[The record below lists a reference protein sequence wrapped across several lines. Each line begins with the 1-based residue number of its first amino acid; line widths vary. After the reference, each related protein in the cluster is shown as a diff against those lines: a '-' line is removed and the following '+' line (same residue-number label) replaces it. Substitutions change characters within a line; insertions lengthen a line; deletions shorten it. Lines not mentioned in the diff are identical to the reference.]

1 MSSYIDVKF
10 INLLSTRLPKF
21 KRKSEY
27 LFNFRCPHC
36 GDSQKSQTKAR
47 GFVYKKKNDMFFKCH
62 NCGVGQSLGNLIK
75 FLDPNLYKEYIFER
89 FKDGK
94 PSKDK
99 PEFDFTPSKELK
111 TKTADEKSLDELE
124 SFDKL
129 VQTHPAKQFIYKRF
143 IPKEHWDKFF
153 LCPKFYE
160 WTNTIVPNKFP
171 DLKHDHPRVVI
182 PFYDRTGKFFAFQG
196 RAFGKEQPKYLTIKL
211 DENKQKVYGLDK
223 VNFQQPIYITEG
235 PIDSLFIDNCLAA
248 GGADLFLKNKIPNE
262 QITYIFDNEPRNKEI
277 VKRMYKVIEQNFN
290 VVIWPEDLQL
300 KDVNDMIMSGLT
312 KLELQD
318 IISNNTYS
326 KLSALTKLNYWK
338 KTKEV

>member
-1 MSSYIDVKF
+1 MSSYIDLKF
-10 INLLSTRLPKF
+10 INDLSGRLSQF
-21 KRKSEY
+21 KKKTDY

-36 GDSQKSQTKAR
+36 GDSQKSKTKAR
-47 GFVYKKKNDMFFKCH
+47 AYLYRVKNDMFFKCH
-62 NCGVGQSLGNLIK
+62 NCGQGQNLANFIK
-75 FLDPNLYKEYIFER
+75 FVDPKLYEQYLLER
-89 FKDGK
+89 YKKSAPATPK
-94 PSKDK
+94 PK
-99 PEFDFTPSKELK
+99 FDFKPTKFTDQTPIDDLK
-111 TKTADEKSLDELE
+111 SIKDLPEDHPARLYCVNRKIPEKY
-124 SFDKL
+124 FDKL
-129 VQTHPAKQFIYKRF
+129 FLS
-143 IPKEHWDKFF
+143 DKFMT
-153 LCPKFYE
+153 LVNEVKP
-160 WTNTIVPNKFP
+160 NTYKITK
-171 DLKHDHPRVVI
+171 DHPRLII
-182 PFYDRTGKFFAFQG
+182 PFYDTTGKVFAFQG

-223 VNFQQPIYITEG
+223 VNFQKPIYITEG

-262 QITYIFDNEPRNKEI
+262 NITYIFDNEPRNKEI
-277 VKRMYKVIEQNFN
+277 VNRMYKVIEQDFN

-338 KTKEV
+338 KIKEV

>member
-1 MSSYIDVKF
+1 MSSYIDLKF
-10 INLLSTRLPKF
+10 INDLSGRLSQF
-21 KRKSEY
+21 KKKTDY

-36 GDSQKSQTKAR
+36 GDSQKSKTKAR
-47 GFVYKKKNDMFFKCH
+47 AYLYRVKNDMFFKCH
-62 NCGVGQSLGNLIK
+62 NCGQGQNLANFIK
-75 FLDPNLYKEYIFER
+75 FIDPKLYEQYLLER
-89 FKDGK
+89 YKKSAPATPK
-94 PSKDK
+94 PK
-99 PEFDFTPSKELK
+99 FDFKPTKFTNQTPIDDLK
-111 TKTADEKSLDELE
+111 SIQDLPEDHPARLYCVNRKIPEKY
-124 SFDKL
+124 FDKL
-129 VQTHPAKQFIYKRF
+129 FLS
-143 IPKEHWDKFF
+143 DKFMT
-153 LCPKFYE
+153 LVNEVKP
-160 WTNTIVPNKFP
+160 NTYKITK
-171 DLKHDHPRVVI
+171 DHPRLII
-182 PFYDRTGKFFAFQG
+182 PFYDTTGKVFAFQG

-223 VNFQQPIYITEG
+223 VNFQKHIYITEG

-262 QITYIFDNEPRNKEI
+262 NITYIFDNEPRNKEI
-277 VKRMYKVIEQNFN
+277 VNRMYKVIEQDFN

-338 KTKEV
+338 KIKEV

>member
-1 MSSYIDVKF
+1 MSSYIDLKF
-10 INLLSTRLPKF
+10 INDLSGRLSQF
-21 KRKSEY
+21 KKKTDY

-36 GDSQKSQTKAR
+36 GDSQKSKTKAR
-47 GFVYKKKNDMFFKCH
+47 AYLYRVKNDMFFKCH
-62 NCGVGQSLGNLIK
+62 NCGQGQNLANFIK
-75 FLDPNLYKEYIFER
+75 FIDPKLYEQYLLER
-89 FKDGK
+89 YKKSAPATPK
-94 PSKDK
+94 PK
-99 PEFDFTPSKELK
+99 FDFKPTKFTNQTPIDDLK
-111 TKTADEKSLDELE
+111 SIKDLPEDHPARLYCVNRKIPEKY
-124 SFDKL
+124 FDKL
-129 VQTHPAKQFIYKRF
+129 FLS
-143 IPKEHWDKFF
+143 DKFMT
-153 LCPKFYE
+153 LVNEVKP
-160 WTNTIVPNKFP
+160 NTYKITK
-171 DLKHDHPRVVI
+171 DHPRLII
-182 PFYDRTGKFFAFQG
+182 PFYDTTGKVFAFQG

-223 VNFQQPIYITEG
+223 VSFQKPIYITEG

-248 GGADLFLKNKIPNE
+248 GGADLFLKNKIPND

-277 VKRMYKVIEQNFN
+277 VKRMYKVIEQDFN

-338 KTKEV
+338 KIKEV

>member
-1 MSSYIDVKF
+1 MSSYIDLKF
-10 INLLSTRLPKF
+10 INDLSGRLSQF
-21 KRKSEY
+21 KKKTDY

-36 GDSQKSQTKAR
+36 GDSQKSKTKAR
-47 GFVYKKKNDMFFKCH
+47 AYLYRVKNDMFFKCH
-62 NCGVGQSLGNLIK
+62 NCGQGQNLANFIK
-75 FLDPNLYKEYIFER
+75 FIDPKLYEQYLLER
-89 FKDGK
+89 YKKSAPATPK
-94 PSKDK
+94 PK
-99 PEFDFTPSKELK
+99 FDFKPTKFTDQTPIDDLK
-111 TKTADEKSLDELE
+111 SIKDLPEDHPARLYCVNRKIPEKY
-124 SFDKL
+124 FDKL
-129 VQTHPAKQFIYKRF
+129 FLS
-143 IPKEHWDKFF
+143 DKFMT
-153 LCPKFYE
+153 LVNEVKP
-160 WTNTIVPNKFP
+160 NTYKITK
-171 DLKHDHPRVVI
+171 DHPRLII
-182 PFYDRTGKFFAFQG
+182 PFYDTTGKVFAFQG

-262 QITYIFDNEPRNKEI
+262 NITYIFDNEPRNKEI
-277 VKRMYKVIEQNFN
+277 VKRMYKVIEQDFN

-312 KLELQD
+312 KLQLQD

>member
-1 MSSYIDVKF
+1 MSSYIDLKF
-10 INLLSTRLPKF
+10 INDLSGRLSQF
-21 KRKSEY
+21 KKKTDY

-36 GDSQKSQTKAR
+36 GDSQKSKTKAR
-47 GFVYKKKNDMFFKCH
+47 AYLYRVKNDMFFKCH
-62 NCGVGQSLGNLIK
+62 NCGQGQNLANFIK
-75 FLDPNLYKEYIFER
+75 FVDPKLYEQYLLER
-89 FKDGK
+89 YKKSAPATPK
-94 PSKDK
+94 PK
-99 PEFDFTPSKELK
+99 FDFKPTKFTNQTPIDDLK
-111 TKTADEKSLDELE
+111 SIKDLPEDHPARLYCENRKIPEKY
-124 SFDKL
+124 FDKL
-129 VQTHPAKQFIYKRF
+129 FLS
-143 IPKEHWDKFF
+143 DKFMT
-153 LCPKFYE
+153 LVNEVKP
-160 WTNTIVPNKFP
+160 NTYKITK
-171 DLKHDHPRVVI
+171 DHPRLII
-182 PFYDRTGKFFAFQG
+182 PFYDTTGKVFAFQG

-223 VNFQQPIYITEG
+223 VNFQKPIYITEG

-262 QITYIFDNEPRNKEI
+262 NITYIFDNEPRNKEI
-277 VKRMYKVIEQNFN
+277 VKRMYKVIEQDFN

-338 KTKEV
+338 KIKEV

>member
-1 MSSYIDVKF
+1 MSSYIDLKF
-10 INLLSTRLPKF
+10 INDLSGRLSQF
-21 KRKSEY
+21 KKKTDY

-36 GDSQKSQTKAR
+36 GDSQKSKTKAR
-47 GFVYKKKNDMFFKCH
+47 AYLYRVKNDMFFKCH
-62 NCGVGQSLGNLIK
+62 NCGQGQNLANFIK
-75 FLDPNLYKEYIFER
+75 FVDPKLYEPYLLER
-89 FKDGK
+89 YKKSAPATPK
-94 PSKDK
+94 PK
-99 PEFDFTPSKELK
+99 FDFKPTKFTNQTPIDDLK
-111 TKTADEKSLDELE
+111 SIKDLPEDHPARLYCVNRKIPEKY
-124 SFDKL
+124 FDKL
-129 VQTHPAKQFIYKRF
+129 FLS
-143 IPKEHWDKFF
+143 DKFMT
-153 LCPKFYE
+153 LVNEVKP
-160 WTNTIVPNKFP
+160 NTYKITK
-171 DLKHDHPRVVI
+171 DHPRLII
-182 PFYDRTGKFFAFQG
+182 PFYDTTGKVFAFQG

-223 VNFQQPIYITEG
+223 VSFQKPIYITEG

-262 QITYIFDNEPRNKEI
+262 NITYIFDNEPRNKEI
-277 VKRMYKVIEQNFN
+277 VKRMYKVIEQDFN

-338 KTKEV
+338 KIKEV

>member
-1 MSSYIDVKF
+1 MSSYIDLKF
-10 INLLSTRLPKF
+10 INDLSGRLSQF
-21 KRKSEY
+21 KKKTDY

-36 GDSQKSQTKAR
+36 GDSQKSKTKAR
-47 GFVYKKKNDMFFKCH
+47 AYLYRVKNDMFFKCH
-62 NCGVGQSLGNLIK
+62 NCGQGQNLANFIK
-75 FLDPNLYKEYIFER
+75 FVDPKLYESYLLER
-89 FKDGK
+89 YKK
-94 PSKDK
+94 SAPATPK
-99 PEFDFTPSKELK
+99 PEFDFKPTKFKDQTPIDDLK
-111 TKTADEKSLDELE
+111 SIKDLPEDHPARLYCDNRKIPEKC
-124 SFDKL
+124 FDKL
-129 VQTHPAKQFIYKRF
+129 FLS
-143 IPKEHWDKFF
+143 DKFMT
-153 LCPKFYE
+153 LVNEVKP
-160 WTNTIVPNKFP
+160 NTYKVIK
-171 DLKHDHPRVVI
+171 DHPRLII
-182 PFYDRTGKFFAFQG
+182 PFYDTTGKVFAFQG

-248 GGADLFLKNKIPNE
+248 GGADLFLRNKIPND

-300 KDVNDMIMSGLT
+300 KDVNDIILSGLT
-312 KLELQD
+312 KLQLQD

>member
-1 MSSYIDVKF
+1 MSSYIDLKF
-10 INLLSTRLPKF
+10 INDLSGRLSQF
-21 KRKSEY
+21 KKKTDY

-36 GDSQKSQTKAR
+36 GDSQKSKTKAR
-47 GFVYKKKNDMFFKCH
+47 AYLYRVKNDMFFKCH
-62 NCGVGQSLGNLIK
+62 NCGQGQNLANFIK
-75 FLDPNLYKEYIFER
+75 FVDPKLYESYLLER
-89 FKDGK
+89 YKKSAPATPK
-94 PSKDK
+94 PK
-99 PEFDFTPSKELK
+99 FDFKPTKFTSQTPIDDLK
-111 TKTADEKSLDELE
+111 SIKDLPEDHPARLYCDNRKIPEKY
-124 SFDKL
+124 FDKL
-129 VQTHPAKQFIYKRF
+129 FLS
-143 IPKEHWDKFF
+143 DKFMA
-153 LCPKFYE
+153 LVNEVKP
-160 WTNTIVPNKFP
+160 NTYKITK
-171 DLKHDHPRVVI
+171 DHPRLII
-182 PFYDRTGKFFAFQG
+182 PFYDTTGKVFAFQG

-223 VNFQQPIYITEG
+223 VNFQKPIYITEG

-277 VKRMYKVIEQNFN
+277 VKRMYKVIEQDFN

-312 KLELQD
+312 KLQLQD